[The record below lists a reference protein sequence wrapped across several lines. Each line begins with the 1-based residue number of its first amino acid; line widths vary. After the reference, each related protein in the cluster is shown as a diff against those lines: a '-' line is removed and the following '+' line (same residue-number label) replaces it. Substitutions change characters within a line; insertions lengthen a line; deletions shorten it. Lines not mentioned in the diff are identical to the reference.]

1 MDSISNARNFFIN
14 QQGLSSEEADTL
26 ISKGL
31 ESYNQQ
37 RQPQTMM
44 QMASGGRAGYQM
56 GGLST
61 MSMDTGSP
69 LKVPPQQQSMFTST
83 GSPTSSPLLNYGQT
97 NIGQAGGTPLTR
109 NGYQEGGLT
118 DFYNN
123 KEPIIPRIENIGGLL
138 DQAEQSIGEPKNNF
152 TSPLATTFSGFG
164 MRDGGIARLGYQMGG
179 EAGMPQMGGGE
190 GQPQMDPQQALTVIL
205 QMLLEKGVPMEEAQK
220 LAIKIIELFTQGG
233 EQAVEE
239 FANQL
244 EQQEAQQMASG
255 GIAGLYPRQGYFI
268 GGALKAVGKA
278 VGSVAKGIGNA
289 VKSIVKSPIGKIA
302 LTIAAVT
309 FGGPMLAA
317 GLGISGAAGAALAG
331 GLANS
336 ALQLASGQKFNPLE
350 ALISAGGAYAGA
362 GGFSGSDVAN
372 AGTNIGAQAAEANVA
387 NYVSANP
394 VSSVATA
401 EQLTNPAYFSPTE
414 YAGPASSITAGP
426 AMNVSNGLTGQVG
439 TGYATPQPNQPF
451 QLQGVGNTS
460 PIDMGPVYNDYSY
473 PSAIDK
479 FKTSVGN
486 FGTDMSNNVRS
497 GIENL
502 STDPL
507 GTISNYASR
516 AYNTAKENALPIG
529 TGLLL
534 ASSLGGAPEEDTT
547 DEDEKRRQE
556 EVQALLNYYGRNLNV
571 TNPNF
576 YTTYGAKNPF
586 ETAAQ
591 GGIMGYK
598 KGGSMVPPA
607 RQIEGGVIELDARK
621 TGGYIPYGKKERV
634 DDVPAMLAKDE
645 FVFTSR
651 AVKAAGGGSA
661 QRGAAKMYALMK
673 QLEGART

>member
-14 QQGLSSEEADTL
+14 QQGLSSDEADLL

-44 QMASGGRAGYQM
+44 QMVSNGGRIGLADGGISPLASVFQNNLTNNQQSIYPRIESIENSLGKAEDRIGQPSLAGSTDALSLSNVYAPTQAPTIGMGTTLNSDGSVPMAMGGRAGYEM
-56 GGLST
+56 GGI
-61 MSMDTGSP
+61 TGI
-69 LKVPPQQQSMFTST
+69 PQT
-83 GSPTSSPLLNYGQT
+83 GG
-97 NIGQAGGTPLTR
+97 A
-109 NGYQEGGLT
+109 EG
-118 DFYNN
+118 
-123 KEPIIPRIENIGGLL
+123 I
-138 DQAEQSIGEPKNNF
+138 
-152 TSPLATTFSGFG
+152 
-164 MRDGGIARLGYQMGG
+164 
-179 EAGMPQMGGGE
+179 
-190 GQPQMDPQQALTVIL
+190 PQMDEKQALAVIL
-205 QMLLEKGVPMEEAQK
+205 QMLLQSGIPMEEAKK
-220 LAIKIIELFTQGG
+220 LAQKIIELFSQGG
-233 EQAVEE
+233 EQAVLD

-255 GIAGLYPRQGYFI
+255 GIAGYAQRQGYFLGSI
-268 GGALKAVGKA
+268 VKAVTGVVK
-278 VGSVAKGIGNA
+278 GVANV
-289 VKSIVKSPIGKIA
+289 VKSIAKSPIGKMA
-302 LTIAAVT
+302 LTVAAVY
-309 FGGPMLAA
+309 FGGPMLAG

-331 GLANS
+331 GLANT
-336 ALQLASGQKFNPLE
+336 ALQLASGKGFNPLE

-362 GGFSGSDVAN
+362 GGFSGTEAT
-372 AGTNIGAQAAEANVA
+372 AATKLAEANVA

-394 VSSVATA
+394 VSSLATA

-414 YAGPASSITAGP
+414 YGSALTNAGPS
-426 AMNVSNGLTGQVG
+426 MNVSNGLTGQVG

-451 QLQGVGNTS
+451 QLQGAGNGS
-460 PIDMGPVYNDYSY
+460 PIDMRSVYNDYNY
-473 PSAIDK
+473 PNAIDK
-479 FKTSVGN
+479 FKTSIGN

-502 STDPL
+502 SNDPL
-507 GTISNYASR
+507 GTIGNYASR
-516 AYNTAKENALPIG
+516 AYNTVKENALPIG
-529 TGLLL
+529 AGLLL
-534 ASSLGGAPEEDTT
+534 GNSLNAPQVGDTT
-547 DEDEKRRQE
+547 DEDEQKRQE
-556 EVQALLNYYGRNLNV
+556 ELNALLTYYGRNAQV
-571 TNPNF
+571 TNPYF
-576 YTTYGAKNPF
+576 YSQYGARNPF

-621 TGGYIPYGKKERV
+621 SGGYIPYGKKERH